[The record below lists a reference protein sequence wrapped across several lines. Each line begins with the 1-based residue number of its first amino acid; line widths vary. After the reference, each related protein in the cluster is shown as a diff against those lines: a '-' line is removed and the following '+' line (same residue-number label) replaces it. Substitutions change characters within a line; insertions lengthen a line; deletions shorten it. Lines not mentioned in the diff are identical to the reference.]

1 MKTKIGWCI
10 DLKRFFPATIEGLG
24 AAIAF
29 KRLHPNSEV
38 VLIGERADIL
48 SEFSQIHEV
57 KFENDESQSIECK
70 TVKCFSCTAEFVLEM
85 RDSNAIP
92 SADDARLF
100 AFAIYS
106 KTSALTDKLT
116 TSGDVEALAFCF
128 EHGAKLSEIPAQF
141 RVPVEWNAKA
151 AEIMTKSVRVVRFDM
166 GLRKVFGVMS
176 RTGLTG
182 FPVVDLNDRVI
193 GVITKK
199 DIERALK
206 SNVDDL
212 QMVMSIPPIIAQPDE
227 SINRI
232 GELMTLHDV
241 GRVII
246 VDDDVKAV
254 GIITRRDLMR
264 AISSA
269 MGSVEITSD
278 VSKLLDKVA
287 PRDLLHLLRD
297 LGKFANSRKEKIYV
311 VGGFVR
317 DLLLRKHSLDIDTVL
332 EGNGIDFA
340 QEFASLKNV
349 KCHIHPEFRTA
360 TLFFDGI
367 SIDVAT
373 ARTEYYEMPGALP
386 KVEVSNLRK
395 DLYRRDFTINAMAV
409 SLNSESFGT
418 LIDFF
423 GGRGDLRAG
432 KIRVLHS
439 MSFVE
444 DPTRILRALRYAAR
458 FGYSLGEKTEKLLVN
473 AVKRGYLKSVSNARI
488 RAELE
493 RTLKEYKRSD
503 SFELFQ
509 KYGVFK
515 VFPCARKVNFSRY
528 FTLVNKME
536 REMNILYSIFLL
548 LLKTCTSKMAYE
560 IMESYG
566 IPRRFLGVFE
576 SIYDERTRE
585 LISNPSAPSDLYFTL
600 SRFPDEAF
608 PVLAYDEKL
617 EKNVFEYVK
626 NMEKLC
632 LEKVKGRML
641 KEKYGL
647 KGRKIQKALNLVM
660 KLKIDEK
667 MDELEALKNV
677 LEHGDL
683 N

>member
-1 MKTKIGWCI
+1 M
-10 DLKRFFPATIEGLG
+10 KRFFPATIDGLG

-29 KRLHPNSEV
+29 KRLHPNSRV
-38 VLIGERADIL
+38 ILMGEKAAIL
-48 SEFSQIHEV
+48 SEFPQIREV
-57 KFENDESQSIECK
+57 EFENSESQSIECK
-70 TVKCFSCTAEFVLEM
+70 NVECLSCTAEFVLKM
-85 RDSNAIP
+85 RDSNR
-92 SADDARLF
+92 SLSTDDARLF

-106 KTSALTDKLT
+106 KTSGLTDKLT
-116 TSGDVEALAFCF
+116 TPGDVKALAFCF
-128 EHGAKLSEIPAQF
+128 EHGAKLNEIPAQL
-141 RVPVEWNAKA
+141 RVPFEWHVKA
-151 AEIMTKSVRVVRFDM
+151 TDIMTKSVRIVRLDM
-166 GLRKVFGVMS
+166 GLRKVLDIVS

-182 FPVVDLNDRVI
+182 FPVVDSNDRVI

-199 DIERALK
+199 DVERALK

-212 QMVMSIPPIIAQPDE
+212 QMVMSIPPIIARPDE

-246 VDDDVKAV
+246 VDSDMKPI

-264 AISSA
+264 AISTA
-269 MGSVEITSD
+269 MGSTELTVD
-278 VSKLLDKVA
+278 VSRLLSEIVR
-287 PRDLLHLLRD
+287 RDVLYLLKEM
-297 LGKFANSRKEKIYV
+297 GKFANSRKEKIYV

-317 DLLLRKHSLDIDTVL
+317 DLLLGKHSLDVDTVL
-332 EGNGIDFA
+332 EGDGINFA

-349 KCHIHPEFRTA
+349 KCHVHPEFRTA

-367 SIDVAT
+367 SIDIAT

-409 SLNSESFGT
+409 SLNPGSFGT

-423 GGRGDLRAG
+423 GGRRDLQAG
-432 KIRVLHS
+432 KIRVLHG

-444 DPTRILRALRYAAR
+444 DPTRILRALRYTAR
-458 FGYSLGEKTEKLLVN
+458 FGYSLGEKTEKLLVD
-473 AVKRGYLKSVSNARI
+473 AVKRGYLKSVSSARI

-493 RTLKEYKRSD
+493 RALKEDKRSA

-509 KYGVFK
+509 KYGIFK
-515 VFPCARKVNFSRY
+515 IFPCARRVNFDRY
-528 FTLVNKME
+528 FTLVEKME
-536 REMNILYSIFLL
+536 RDLSVLYSIFLL
-548 LLKTCTSKMAYE
+548 LLKPCTSKIAYE
-560 IMESYG
+560 IMKSYG
-566 IPRRFLGVFE
+566 VPRRFRDVFE
-576 SIYDERTRE
+576 NVYDEKTRMMI
-585 LISNPSAPSDLYFTL
+585 LNPSAPSDLYFTL
-600 SRFPDEAF
+600 YKFPNEAL
-608 PVLAYDEKL
+608 PVLAYDEKM
-617 EKNVFEYVK
+617 EKNILEYVR
-626 NMEKLC
+626 KLAKLR
-632 LEKVKGRML
+632 LEKVTGRML

-647 KGRKIQKALNLVM
+647 KGQKIQKTLNMVM

-667 MDELEALKNV
+667 IDELDALQKV